1 MTDFVQKFL
10 LRNTRPL
17 QYLINEKLAKR
28 KGAIGNFAQ
37 WMEIGIRTHGEHTI
51 PKLFRYLN
59 SLFLNFGF
67 RFNHGRPHI
76 TKWFTKEREIYITG
90 YAFLFIFWAWFARK
104 NRVRPLYRYED
115 YHLHDYDRPAR
126 LTSKFGIYIPF
137 NVMNFKQSA
146 HYLEINRIFR
156 EEMARKVILFIYFVN
171 LFIFSLKLLKLM

>member
-1 MTDFVQKFL
+1 
-10 LRNTRPL
+10 
-17 QYLINEKLAKR
+17 
-28 KGAIGNFAQ
+28 
-37 WMEIGIRTHGEHTI
+37 MEIGIRTHGEHTI

-156 EEMARKVILFIYFVN
+156 EEMARNVIIFFIVYLIILFF
-171 LFIFSLKLLKLM
+171 FSLKKLKQM